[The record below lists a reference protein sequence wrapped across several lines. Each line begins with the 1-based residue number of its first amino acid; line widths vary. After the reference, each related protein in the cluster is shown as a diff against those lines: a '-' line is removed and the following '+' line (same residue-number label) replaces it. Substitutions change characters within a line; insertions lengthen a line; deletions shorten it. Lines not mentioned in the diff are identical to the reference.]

1 MVEQPAVNRFVPGS
15 SPGRGALIRL
25 SEYQTD
31 WLTAIAGSLNSWRF
45 AFIAFPEFRPGEP
58 AEQREDV

>member
-1 MVEQPAVNRFVPGS
+1 
-15 SPGRGALIRL
+15 LIRL